1 MTLLPSPLLIVT
13 NRHLTHRDLLDV
25 IDEAVSAGA
34 GWVWFRDKD
43 LERVERFELARRIQK
58 MIGKRAVLSIGADVD
73 LARDVGVSSVHLPM
87 STDVKAVRAK
97 LGAEALIGVSAHSL
111 ADVLAAKSLGAN
123 YVTLSPIFATQSKP
137 GYGPEIGLSALAAAA
152 ALDIHV
158 MALGGVEPKNILE
171 VMSAGAS
178 GVALMGAA
186 MRGADVG
193 ANIRTVLLAIHGAKR
208 CGPSFGSR

>member
-1 MTLLPSPLLIVT
+1 MTPLPSPLLIVT

-73 LARDVGVSSVHLPM
+73 LACDVGVSSVHLSM
-87 STDVKAVRAK
+87 SADVKAAREK
-97 LGAEALIGVSAHSL
+97 LGAESLIGLSAHSL
-111 ADVLAAKSLGAN
+111 ADVLAAKSVGAN

-137 GYGPEIGLSALAAAA
+137 GYGPELGLSALSAAT
-152 ALDIHV
+152 ALDIPIL
-158 MALGGVEPKNILE
+158 ALGGIQPENIQRVLN
-171 VMSAGAS
+171 AGAS
-178 GVALMGAA
+178 GVALMGAIIC
-186 MRGADVG
+186 GDNVG
-193 ANIRTVLLAIHGAKR
+193 GNVRECLSGLH
-208 CGPSFGSR
+208 CP